1 MASVNLTREEII
13 NNLNSGDGAVRNNAI
28 VAAGEMCDNEIN
40 QMIEKLCNASD
51 PATRYFAKKTLKKI
65 KDSQQKTET
74 ETGIA
79 PSVSGFNF
87 ETIKTLLSSPLPEN
101 RQRAMKALTVNFN
114 PAVLPL
120 LIEMLKNEK
129 DPFVI
134 ASLVKLAGKYGGT
147 EMVEPISAFLN
158 HDDPRVRANAIEGLE
173 FIGTEKI
180 IPYIV
185 PFINDVD
192 NRIKANA
199 VKAISR
205 FKSDEVIEVL
215 GSMIKSEQ
223 LWMRDS
229 AIFALQQIGS
239 DQAVDLLCLAARDI
253 EKSISN
259 NALQAL
265 VRIGSV
271 YALKKVDE
279 LRNLQKE
286 KTAAPIIKKIINSNE
301 SASET
306 KPAEVQTAELK
317 ADETKSE
324 KIARETPR
332 PQEAENRQPSHGAE
346 TNEVR
351 NAVKNQKNDGA
362 FEKLKAKISKKETAL
377 INIIKE
383 EDSAIMAN
391 FKIDLDDNFTSY
403 VNDIQYVPLAPAQIS
418 EKKKPAAEKPEED
431 IMAGAVIKTGS
442 AENAAKLSNEAKK
455 KLLLDSLNKP
465 KGKTKK

>member
-1 MASVNLTREEII
+1 MASVNLTREELI
-13 NNLNSGDGAVRNNAI
+13 NNLNSSDGTVRNNAI
-28 VAAGEMCDNEIN
+28 VAAGELCDNEIN

-79 PSVSGFNF
+79 PSVTGFNF
-87 ETIKTLLSSPLPEN
+87 ETIKTLLSSPMPEN

-199 VKAISR
+199 VKAVSR
-205 FKSDEVIEVL
+205 FKADEMLEVL

-239 DQAVDLLCLAARDI
+239 DQAVDLICLAARDN

-265 VRIGSV
+265 IRVGSV

-279 LRNLQKE
+279 LRNMQKE
-286 KTAAPIIKKIINSNE
+286 KASAPVIKKIINSHE
-301 SASET
+301 SSPET
-306 KPAEVQTAELK
+306 KQPEARQAEPA
-317 ADETKSE
+317 ADETKNE
-324 KIARETPR
+324 KDVRETHR
-332 PQEAENRQPSHGAE
+332 PAESESRPPLQSVENIEA
-346 TNEVR
+346 R
-351 NAVKNQKNDGA
+351 NALKSQKTDGA
-362 FEKLKAKISKKETAL
+362 FEKLKANISKKETAL

-403 VNDIQYVPLAPAQIS
+403 VNDIQYVPLAPAQLT

-431 IMAGAVIKTGS
+431 IMAGAIKAGS
-442 AENAAKLSNEAKK
+442 VENAAKLSNEAKK

-465 KGKTKK
+465 KGKAKK